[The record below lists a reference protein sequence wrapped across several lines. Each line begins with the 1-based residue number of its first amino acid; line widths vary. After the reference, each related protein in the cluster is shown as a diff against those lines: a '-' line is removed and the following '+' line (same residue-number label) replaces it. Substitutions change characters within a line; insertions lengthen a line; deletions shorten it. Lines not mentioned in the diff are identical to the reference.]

1 MAKRAIAAAKEAR
14 KPVWTRRHLLGLE
27 ELSSD
32 ELLAILDTAESFKE
46 VSTRSIKKVPAL
58 QGKVVVLLFFE
69 PSTRTATSFNLAAKR
84 LSADVVSFSISA
96 SSVSKGETFN
106 DTAKNIEAMGVDI
119 VVVRHTA
126 PGAALQLSRILEASV
141 VNAGDGSHEHPTQ
154 GLLDI
159 FTIREA
165 KGHIAG
171 LKVAIVGDILYS
183 RVARSDIWGLKKLGA
198 EVVVVGPATLI
209 PPDIEK
215 LGVEVS
221 YDLDA
226 VLPDVDVVNILR
238 IQLER
243 QGRSMFPSIREYA
256 ELFGINRERLA
267 RAKPDILVLHPGPM
281 NRGVEI
287 TPEVADGSR
296 SLILRQVTNGL
307 AVRMAV
313 LYLVSGGQPR

>member
-1 MAKRAIAAAKEAR
+1 MAKRAKTTTKK

-27 ELSSD
+27 ELSAE

-58 QGKVVVLLFFE
+58 RGKVVVLLFFE

-84 LSADVVSFSISA
+84 LSADVVSFSVST
-96 SSVSKGETFN
+96 SSVSKGETLN
-106 DTAKNIEAMGVDI
+106 DTARNIEAMGVDI
-119 VVVRHTA
+119 VVVRHSA
-126 PGAALQLSRILEASV
+126 PGAALQLSRILDASV
-141 VNAGDGSHEHPTQ
+141 VNAGDGPHEHPTQ

-165 KGHIAG
+165 KGRIEG
-171 LKVAIVGDILYS
+171 LKVAIVGDIQYS
-183 RVARSDIWGLKKLGA
+183 RVARSNIWGLKKLGA
-198 EVVVVGPATLI
+198 EVTVVGPATLI
-209 PPDIEK
+209 PRNIRQ

-226 VLPDVDVVNILR
+226 VLPEMDVVNILR

-256 ELFGINRERLA
+256 QLFGINRERLG
-267 RAKPDILVLHPGPM
+267 RAKPDLLVLHPGPM

-287 TPEVADGSR
+287 TPDVADGNHSV
-296 SLILRQVTNGL
+296 ILRQVTNGL
-307 AVRMAV
+307 ATRMAV
-313 LYLVSGGQPR
+313 LYMVSGGQPR

>member
-1 MAKRAIAAAKEAR
+1 MAKRARTTTKE

-27 ELSSD
+27 ELSTE

-58 QGKVVVLLFFE
+58 RGKVVVLLFFE

-84 LSADVVSFSISA
+84 LSADVVSFSVST
-96 SSVSKGETFN
+96 SSVSKGETLN
-106 DTAKNIEAMGVDI
+106 DTARNIEAMGVDI
-119 VVVRHTA
+119 VVVRHSA
-126 PGAALQLSRILEASV
+126 PGAALQLSRILDASV
-141 VNAGDGSHEHPTQ
+141 VNAGDGPHEHPTQ

-165 KGHIAG
+165 KGRIEG
-171 LKVAIVGDILYS
+171 LKVAIVGDIQHS
-183 RVARSDIWGLKKLGA
+183 RVARSNIWGLKKLGA
-198 EVVVVGPATLI
+198 EVTVVGPATLI
-209 PPDIEK
+209 PRNIRQ

-226 VLPDVDVVNILR
+226 VLPEMDVVNILR

-256 ELFGINRERLA
+256 QLFGINRERLS
-267 RAKPDILVLHPGPM
+267 RAKPDLLVLHPGPM

-287 TPEVADGSR
+287 TPDVADGNHSV
-296 SLILRQVTNGL
+296 ILRQVTNGL
-307 AVRMAV
+307 ATRMAV
-313 LYLVSGGQPR
+313 LYLVSGGKPR

>member
-1 MAKRAIAAAKEAR
+1 MAKRAKTTTKK

-27 ELSSD
+27 ELSAD

-58 QGKVVVLLFFE
+58 RGKVVVLLFFE
-69 PSTRTATSFNLAAKR
+69 SSTRTATSFNLAAKR
-84 LSADVVSFSISA
+84 LSADVVSFSVST
-96 SSVSKGETFN
+96 SSVSKGETLN
-106 DTAKNIEAMGVDI
+106 DTARNIEAMGVDI
-119 VVVRHTA
+119 VVVRHGA
-126 PGAALQLSRILEASV
+126 PGAARHLSRILEASV
-141 VNAGDGSHEHPTQ
+141 VNAGDGPHEHPTQ

-165 KGHIAG
+165 KGRIEG
-171 LKVAIVGDILYS
+171 LKVAIVGDIQYS
-183 RVARSDIWGLKKLGA
+183 RVARSNIWGLKKLGA
-198 EVVVVGPATLI
+198 EVTVVGPATLI
-209 PPDIEK
+209 PRNIGE

-226 VLPDVDVVNILR
+226 VLPEMDVVNILR

-256 ELFGINRERLA
+256 QLFGITGERLS
-267 RAKPDILVLHPGPM
+267 RAKPDLLVLHPGPM

-287 TPEVADGSR
+287 TPDVADGNHSV
-296 SLILRQVTNGL
+296 ILRQVTNGL
-307 AVRMAV
+307 ATRMAV

>member
-1 MAKRAIAAAKEAR
+1 MARRVATKEK
-14 KPVWTRRHLLGLE
+14 KPVWNRRHLLGLE
-27 ELSSD
+27 ELSAE
-32 ELLAILDTAESFKE
+32 ELQAILDTAESFKE
-46 VSTRSIKKVPAL
+46 VSTRSVKKVPAL
-58 QGKVVVLLFFE
+58 RGKVVVLLFFE
-69 PSTRTATSFNLAAKR
+69 PSTRTSTSFNLAAKR
-84 LSADVVSFSISA
+84 LSADVVSFSVST
-96 SSVSKGETFN
+96 SSVSKGETLN

-119 VVVRHTA
+119 VVVRHSA
-126 PGAALQLSRILEASV
+126 PGAARQLSRILDASV

-165 KGHIAG
+165 KGHIEG
-171 LKVAIVGDILYS
+171 LKVAIVGDIQYS
-183 RVARSDIWGLKKLGA
+183 RVARSNIQGLTKLGA
-198 EVVVVGPATLI
+198 QVVVVGPATLI
-209 PPDIEK
+209 PPHIEE

-256 ELFGINRERLA
+256 ALFGINQDRLD
-267 RAKPDILVLHPGPM
+267 RAKPDLLVLHPGPM

-287 TPEVADGSR
+287 TPDVADGNHSV
-296 SLILRQVTNGL
+296 ILRQVTNGL

>member
-1 MAKRAIAAAKEAR
+1 MAKRAKTTTKK

-27 ELSSD
+27 ELSAE

-58 QGKVVVLLFFE
+58 RGKVVVLLFFE

-84 LSADVVSFSISA
+84 LSADVVSFSVST
-96 SSVSKGETFN
+96 SSVSKGETLN
-106 DTAKNIEAMGVDI
+106 DTARNIEAMGVDI
-119 VVVRHTA
+119 VVVRHSA
-126 PGAALQLSRILEASV
+126 PGAALQLSRILDASV
-141 VNAGDGSHEHPTQ
+141 VNAGDGPHEHPTQ

-165 KGHIAG
+165 KGRIEG
-171 LKVAIVGDILYS
+171 LKVAIVGDIQYS
-183 RVARSDIWGLKKLGA
+183 RVARSNIWGLKKLGA
-198 EVVVVGPATLI
+198 EVTVVGPATLI
-209 PPDIEK
+209 PRNIRQ
-215 LGVEVS
+215 LGVDVS

-226 VLPDVDVVNILR
+226 VLPEMDVVNILR

-256 ELFGINRERLA
+256 QLFGINRERLG
-267 RAKPDILVLHPGPM
+267 RAKPDLLVLHPGPM

-287 TPEVADGSR
+287 TPDVADGNHSV
-296 SLILRQVTNGL
+296 ILRQVTNGL
-307 AVRMAV
+307 AARMAV

>member
-1 MAKRAIAAAKEAR
+1 MAKRTAAATR
-14 KPVWTRRHLLGLE
+14 KKKPAWTRRHLLGLE
-27 ELSSD
+27 ELSAE

-58 QGKVVVLLFFE
+58 RGRVVVLLFFE

-84 LSADVVSFSISA
+84 LSADVVSFSVPT
-96 SSVSKGETFN
+96 SSVSKGETLN
-106 DTAKNIEAMGVDI
+106 DTALNIEAMGVDI
-119 VVVRHTA
+119 VVVRHSA
-126 PGAALQLSRILEASV
+126 PGAPHLLSRILEASV
-141 VNAGDGSHEHPTQ
+141 INAGDGPHEHPTQ

-165 KGHIAG
+165 KGRIEG
-171 LKVAIVGDILYS
+171 LKVAIVGDIQHS
-183 RVARSDIWGLKKLGA
+183 RVARSNIWGLKKLGA
-198 EVVVVGPATLI
+198 EVMVVGPATLI
-209 PPDIEK
+209 PRDIGR

-226 VLPDVDVVNILR
+226 VLPEVDVVNILR

-256 ELFGINRERLA
+256 QLFGINRERLS
-267 RAKPDILVLHPGPM
+267 RAKPDLLVLHPGPM

-287 TPEVADGSR
+287 TPDVADGNQSV
-296 SLILRQVTNGL
+296 ILRQVTNGL
-307 AVRMAV
+307 ATRMAV

>member
-1 MAKRAIAAAKEAR
+1 
-14 KPVWTRRHLLGLE
+14 LE
-27 ELSSD
+27 ELSRE

-84 LSADVVSFSISA
+84 LSADVVSFSVSA

-106 DTAKNIEAMGVDI
+106 DTAKNIEAMGVDV

-126 PGAALQLSRILEASV
+126 PGAALLLSRILEASV

-165 KGHIAG
+165 KGHIEG

-183 RVARSDIWGLKKLGA
+183 RVARSNIWGLKKLGA

-209 PPDIEK
+209 PPEIEK

-287 TPEVADGSR
+287 TPEVADGTR

>member
-1 MAKRAIAAAKEAR
+1 MAKRAIAAAKEAP

-126 PGAALQLSRILEASV
+126 PGAALLLSRILEASV

>member
-1 MAKRAIAAAKEAR
+1 
-14 KPVWTRRHLLGLE
+14 
-27 ELSSD
+27 
-32 ELLAILDTAESFKE
+32 
-46 VSTRSIKKVPAL
+46 
-58 QGKVVVLLFFE
+58 
-69 PSTRTATSFNLAAKR
+69 
-84 LSADVVSFSISA
+84 
-96 SSVSKGETFN
+96 
-106 DTAKNIEAMGVDI
+106 
-119 VVVRHTA
+119 
-126 PGAALQLSRILEASV
+126 

-165 KGHIAG
+165 KGRIEG

-183 RVARSDIWGLKKLGA
+183 RVARSNIWGLKKLGA

-209 PPDIEK
+209 PPEIEK

-287 TPEVADGSR
+287 TPEVADGTR

-313 LYLVSGGQPR
+313 LYLVSGGQPG